1 MDQPMKK
8 IALLIYD
15 GVTMLDVSGPA
26 ETLSRADGYEL
37 TLLSPTG
44 GSVTT
49 AAGITLS
56 ETRPAAEVN
65 PRDFNT
71 VIIAGADELP
81 MSPIPTS
88 LLDATRHLA
97 DGPQR
102 VASVCTGA
110 FILAELGFLNGRRAT
125 THWKNAQDL
134 ARRFPLVRV
143 QPDTLHIH
151 DGKYI
156 TSAGITAGID
166 LSLSLIEEDQGAEVA
181 RSIARDMVMFMHR
194 PGGQSQFAAATHSPS
209 VSNPILQT
217 VLDTIRSQPGKQHT
231 IASLAEDAAVSPRHL
246 GRLFREELGT
256 TPTSWLEQFRLSIAQ
271 QLILDGNTVTAAARK
286 SGFPS
291 DDSMRRAFERRL
303 RSTPSEYRARFSS
316 TFRSTA

>member
-1 MDQPMKK
+1 MKK
-8 IALLIYD
+8 MALLIYD

-26 ETLSRADGYEL
+26 EALSRADGYEL
-37 TLLSPTG
+37 ALLSPTG
-44 GSVTT
+44 GAVTT

-56 ETRPAAEVN
+56 QTQPAATVN

-81 MSPIPTS
+81 MSPIPPE

-110 FILAELGFLNGRRAT
+110 FILAELGYLNGRRAT
-125 THWKNAQDL
+125 THWRNAPDL

-143 QPDTLHIH
+143 QPDTLHVH
-151 DGKYI
+151 DGKFI

-166 LSLSLIEEDQGAEVA
+166 LSLSLIEEDQGADVA
-181 RSIARDMVMFMHR
+181 RRIARDMVMFMHR
-194 PGGQSQFAAATHSPS
+194 PGGQSQFAAATNSPA
-209 VSNPILQT
+209 VSNPILQN
-217 VLDTIRSQPGKQHT
+217 VLETIREKPDRQHT
-231 IASLAEDAAVSPRHL
+231 IASLAGDAAVSTRHL

-256 TPTSWLEQFRLSIAQ
+256 TPTGWLEQFRLSIAQ
-271 QLILDGNTVTAAARK
+271 QLILDGHTVTAAARK
-286 SGFPS
+286 SGFSS

-303 RSTPSEYRARFSS
+303 HSTPSEYRARFSS
-316 TFRSTA
+316 TFRSKL

>member
-1 MDQPMKK
+1 MS
-8 IALLIYD
+8 IAAPKGTFQKLITAVRGHFIFHLKPIFLHTRFYI
-15 GVTMLDVSGPA
+15 SA
-26 ETLSRADGYEL
+26 YKAR
-37 TLLSPTG
+37 TG
-44 GSVTT
+44 QRQSVQ
-49 AAGITLS
+49 
-56 ETRPAAEVN
+56 
-65 PRDFNT
+65 
-71 VIIAGADELP
+71 VIIIQFHYL
-81 MSPIPTS
+81 
-88 LLDATRHLA
+88 
-97 DGPQR
+97 
-102 VASVCTGA
+102 VYA
-110 FILAELGFLNGRRAT
+110 F
-125 THWKNAQDL
+125 
-134 ARRFPLVRV
+134 
-143 QPDTLHIH
+143 H

>member
-1 MDQPMKK
+1 MKK
-8 IALLIYD
+8 MALLIYD

-26 ETLSRADGYEL
+26 EALSRAEGYEL

-44 GSVTT
+44 GAVTT

-56 ETRPAAEVN
+56 QTRQASTVN

-81 MSPIPTS
+81 MSPIPRE

-110 FILAELGFLNGRRAT
+110 FILAELGYLNGRRAT
-125 THWKNAQDL
+125 THWRNALDL

-143 QPDTLHIH
+143 QPDTLHVH
-151 DGKYI
+151 DGKFI

-166 LSLSLIEEDQGAEVA
+166 LSLSLIEEDQGADVA
-181 RSIARDMVMFMHR
+181 RRIARDMVMFMHR
-194 PGGQSQFAAATHSPS
+194 PGGQSQFAAATNSPS
-209 VSNPILQT
+209 VSNPILQN
-217 VLDTIRSQPGKQHT
+217 VLETIREKPDRQHT
-231 IASLAEDAAVSPRHL
+231 IASLASDAAVSPRHL

-256 TPTSWLEQFRLSIAQ
+256 TPTGWLEQFRLSIAQ
-271 QLILDGNTVTAAARK
+271 QLILDGHTVTAAARK
-286 SGFPS
+286 SGFSS

-303 RSTPSEYRARFSS
+303 HSTPSEYRARFSS
-316 TFRSTA
+316 TFRSKL